1 VAKAIILDS
10 SLVKGTVIDPILWI
24 GHSHYSYSFLKIQRK
39 IPTFL
44 TLNVICVGNVHQRS
58 YQGAARDFRVTALL
72 PYWYYKNYYKIILQI
87 KTLPD

>member
-1 VAKAIILDS
+1 VAKATILDS

-39 IPTFL
+39 TQTFL

-58 YQGAARDFRVTALL
+58 YQGAERDFRVTACIAVLVL
-72 PYWYYKNYYKIILQI
+72 
-87 KTLPD
+87 